1 MGNRKSLLLIIEVN
15 HFSIMQSKINKRSN
29 FKIIKII
36 KKEIIQIRNKK
47 NNLIKN
53 IKKMIKINQN
63 LQMRTQMIT

>member
-15 HFSIMQSKINKRSN
+15 HFSIMQSKINKQTN

-36 KKEIIQIRNKK
+36 KIEIIQIRNKK

>member
-15 HFSIMQSKINKRSN
+15 HFSIMQSKINKQTN

>member
-15 HFSIMQSKINKRSN
+15 HFSIMQSKINKQSN